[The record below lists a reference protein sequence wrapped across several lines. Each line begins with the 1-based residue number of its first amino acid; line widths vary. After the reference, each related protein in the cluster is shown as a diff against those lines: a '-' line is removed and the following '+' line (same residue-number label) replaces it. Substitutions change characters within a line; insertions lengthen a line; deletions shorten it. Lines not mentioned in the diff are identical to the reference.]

1 MESCTTE
8 LFVCV
13 HSKVKPSVKNN
24 IYNNVIVK
32 FIRESEGII
41 ATACTC
47 SAGSSVKCLGKCN
60 HVGPMLFALEDFNR
74 KKLKNFF
81 RTFDIYISV
90 INMKCSTRL
99 FN

>member
-8 LFVCV
+8 LFVYV
-13 HSKVKPSVKNN
+13 HFEVKPSVKNN
-24 IYNNVIVK
+24 IYNVIIK

-74 KKLKNFF
+74 KILKNFF

-90 INMKCSTRL
+90 IKMECSTRL